1 MKFRANGIRPAVE
14 QQCAKGG
21 RIDAAAAVAETCLV
35 PAATRRQ
42 ALVCMGTIE
51 IESAPAGR
59 NSHVKHHTPSVTHY
73 LLPNGTSPQLDVA
86 DAAGATSVA
95 DNDDTDD
102 NDDGGDDDADDDESC
117 CQQSREVSG
126 TICIR
131 PGHLQA

>member
-14 QQCAKGG
+14 QQYAKGG
-21 RIDAAAAVAETCLV
+21 RMDAAAAVAETCLV
-35 PAATRRQ
+35 PTATCRQ
-42 ALVCMGTIE
+42 ALVGVGTIE

-59 NSHVKHHTPSVTHY
+59 NSHVIHHTPRVIHY
-73 LLPNGTSPQLDVA
+73 LLPKGTSQQPDVA
-86 DAAGATSVA
+86 DAASATSVA
-95 DNDDTDD
+95 DDDDADD
-102 NDDGGDDDADDDESC
+102 NDDGGDDDADDDDEC